1 MLKKNLVILAAIS
14 AFVISSL
21 FILSNND
28 SESVKIVSNNNMSHH
43 DDLHSN
49 KLVKPTETIATKW
62 QWSAI
67 NKSSKQATTAS
78 NNERTLP
85 FTAKFV
91 YEALKAVKLD
101 ENGNVI
107 YDHDAL
113 LSLDEALLRIQNKLD
128 SESLAILQAIIKDGL
143 PGKAGEQTAKIVG
156 DYYHYLEAKD
166 EFSQTSEA
174 LANTEV
180 HQSVNA
186 VENDQLLYSELQALR
201 DVHLGNDVSSGLFR
215 VTDADAQYM
224 FESMKLDLIEGLT
237 EEEIQQKR
245 LEIKQQHIQ
254 HSVNISNWP
263 DRYRAFQED
272 KQKILSASLDE
283 QEKQNQVTQLLRSY
297 FSADER
303 KRITHLS
310 LDQL

>member
-1 MLKKNLVILAAIS
+1 MFKKNPVIVLTISISIIAIIF
-14 AFVISSL
+14 FVM
-21 FILSNND
+21 SNDNAQN
-28 SESVKIVSNNNMSHH
+28 I
-43 DDLHSN
+43 
-49 KLVKPTETIATKW
+49 I
-62 QWSAI
+62 
-67 NKSSKQATTAS
+67 S
-78 NNERTLP
+78 NNELSQSHSQTSSHVSQHTDTIANQWQWTTLNEQAEIQAQKKPLP
-85 FTAKFV
+85 FTTKFV

-101 ENGNVI
+101 EDGNVI

-128 SESLAILQAIIKDGL
+128 SESLAILQTIIKDGL

-166 EFSQTSEA
+166 EFSRTSEA
-174 LANTEV
+174 LADTGV
-180 HQSVNA
+180 HKSVNA

-224 FESMKLDLIEGLT
+224 FESMKLDLVEGLT

-283 QEKQNQVTQLLRSY
+283 QEKQNQVTQLLKSY